1 MMVKMIV
8 TAQVPTIGGINLT
21 KEFTTCRGV
30 RLGSQAVQRG
40 GALRSRQG
48 RRSAP
53 HRSGGQLFW
62 RPGGLHTI
70 LGYVKI

>member
-8 TAQVPTIGGINLT
+8 TARVPAIGGIHLT

-40 GALRSRQG
+40 AGLYVVG
-48 RRSAP
+48 RAAAQ
-53 HRSGGQLFW
+53 HHTAQEVGYSGG
-62 RPGGLHTI
+62 REACI
-70 LGYVKI
+70 LYWES